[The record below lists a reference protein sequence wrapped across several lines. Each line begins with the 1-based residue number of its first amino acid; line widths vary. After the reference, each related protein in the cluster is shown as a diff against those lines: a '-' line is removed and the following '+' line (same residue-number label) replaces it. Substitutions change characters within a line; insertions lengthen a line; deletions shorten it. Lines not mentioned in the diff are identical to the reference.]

1 MNYEEMLHAQD
12 GTAQHREQLPLGTF
26 YRKLIDRKYRHV
38 VELKPSLTDS
48 LGFCDALRRDQ
59 QASMEVNNAHQLHYE
74 LHEDSGGIYELEL
87 QPGSY
92 QTLAQLLDEE
102 PAIVAA
108 KGFVE
113 DTVRTLIDLT
123 EELHKKGIY
132 QLCYAPQTVFIRKSD
147 RQPMLLCHGSSF
159 LSLKDQAAFYE
170 GYEQFVAPEVLA
182 GEPADERSD
191 VYALARLIE
200 ALFDRSS
207 IPYEYKSVLKKATA
221 ADPARRFT
229 SVGAIGK
236 AVTGK
241 RGMLRTLYLGLAA
254 LAVVGLLVFLF
265 FDLTPEAT
273 TVEFVDDN
281 GLVQKKDPFSEDFE
295 TTPLESE
302 EEEYMDPEIAMYLD
316 SIGMDEMTDE
326 EFHALADSVKMYTQ
340 VEDIFRRKFEQ
351 RATSKLKGLYS
362 SQNLGSSESNFISR
376 SQAVVDELMNYANQ
390 LGSESGLTADQ
401 ASTLASQIISRVQGQ
416 LQQNITRYGSMTQSS
431 SEE

>member
-1 MNYEEMLHAQD
+1 
-12 GTAQHREQLPLGTF
+12 
-26 YRKLIDRKYRHV
+26 
-38 VELKPSLTDS
+38 
-48 LGFCDALRRDQ
+48 
-59 QASMEVNNAHQLHYE
+59 
-74 LHEDSGGIYELEL
+74 
-87 QPGSY
+87 
-92 QTLAQLLDEE
+92 
-102 PAIVAA
+102 
-108 KGFVE
+108 
-113 DTVRTLIDLT
+113 
-123 EELHKKGIY
+123 
-132 QLCYAPQTVFIRKSD
+132 
-147 RQPMLLCHGSSF
+147 
-159 LSLKDQAAFYE
+159 
-170 GYEQFVAPEVLA
+170 
-182 GEPADERSD
+182 
-191 VYALARLIE
+191 
-200 ALFDRSS
+200 
-207 IPYEYKSVLKKATA
+207 
-221 ADPARRFT
+221 
-229 SVGAIGK
+229 VGAIGK